1 MSNFKLTRS
10 EFSKKLGIPTDT
22 LKKRMK
28 RGHYKDQF
36 IFENGKYL
44 FSGDVRD
51 GPKLV
56 NNKPMSPGTK
66 RVRNRGNH
74 FDSKNPNYKPQ
85 FQKTNEIRM
94 LAKLKHRVDQET
106 QEILPEAIEIAKQQK
121 RERLRRELETP
132 LKKPYTTGI
141 YNASYGS
148 SYANNM
154 SPIAHKRNPLNF
166 RSTNRGT
173 TRFKKGPYEI

>member
-56 NNKPMSPGTK
+56 NNKP
-66 RVRNRGNH
+66 RR
-74 FDSKNPNYKPQ
+74 SK
-85 FQKTNEIRM
+85 
-94 LAKLKHRVDQET
+94 
-106 QEILPEAIEIAKQQK
+106 
-121 RERLRRELETP
+121 
-132 LKKPYTTGI
+132 
-141 YNASYGS
+141 AS
-148 SYANNM
+148 
-154 SPIAHKRNPLNF
+154 K
-166 RSTNRGT
+166 
-173 TRFKKGPYEI
+173 